1 MRKINNKLLIPELFL
16 NVEMTL
22 LKIIQKWV
30 ASSVVV
36 FLNNVCN
43 HETQFIIY
51 IDVRLFKKNKCEYSP
66 LKNVPYLYWLFVCFM
81 VFNATFN
88 NTSVISWRSVLL
100 VEETGEP
107 EETTNLPQVTDTLY
121 HIMLYTLPWSKFELR
136 ISLVIGTDCISIYSC
151 KSNYHTITT
160 IGILDICRQYIWD
173 ILKFK
178 LYLLC

>member
-66 LKNVPYLYWLFVCFM
+66 LKNVPYLY
-81 VFNATFN
+81 
-88 NTSVISWRSVLL
+88 
-100 VEETGEP
+100 
-107 EETTNLPQVTDTLY
+107 
-121 HIMLYTLPWSKFELR
+121 
-136 ISLVIGTDCISIYSC
+136 
-151 KSNYHTITT
+151 
-160 IGILDICRQYIWD
+160 
-173 ILKFK
+173 
-178 LYLLC
+178 